1 MKPLPYTIRVRPASA
16 GSAVQEVLCRQMLRL
31 MADRRETFA
40 ASWDGREVILKVFGH
55 PWKARLHARRERRG
69 FQRLGQLGIAAPAV
83 LLHGRTEDGRWAV
96 VTEKIEGAM
105 TLLEARKAAHEA
117 RQRKVLL
124 DLAGRELA
132 RLHGVGVLQEDLH
145 PGNFLVRND
154 RLVALDPGQIRFLGR
169 PVGRTASIRQ
179 LAQLARILVP
189 GDQAD
194 AIETVRAGY
203 VAARRWSW
211 GHPETALFWRC
222 FVRGRRG
229 AIRATARRP
238 LYKGRDHVRI
248 RTRNCLVVAQKAFSD
263 AGDLGGLV
271 ENLDALMEAGHVLRR
286 GGGTLVS
293 RFEWARQD
301 VTATRFADG
310 ALAWRRNGRRCWV
323 AARRLS
329 ILNIGVPRPLA
340 LVEKRRTGLSSH
352 SYLLTKTIS
361 GPILPDFLR
370 DGQVSLEDKRAVVRQ
385 VLAVLERLA
394 RYDITLDGLDLK
406 AILVVD
412 DRPVF
417 AACRDVTIHRW
428 PARFRRRYREQLR
441 KVMGA
446 LTALGAGPEALG
458 VPVALDEM
466 PRFA

>member
-1 MKPLPYTIRVRPASA
+1 
-16 GSAVQEVLCRQMLRL
+16 
-31 MADRRETFA
+31 
-40 ASWDGREVILKVFGH
+40 LKVFGH

-271 ENLDALMEAGHVLRR
+271 ENLDAVKEVLR
-286 GGGTLVS
+286 TLS
-293 RFEWARQD
+293 TQRSLLQSAIEWAEADDDATVKGVVVNQSAARVMADKQKQVDQQFLARIDEILKMVRQD
-301 VTATRFADG
+301 
-310 ALAWRRNGRRCWV
+310 
-323 AARRLS
+323 
-329 ILNIGVPRPLA
+329 
-340 LVEKRRTGLSSH
+340 
-352 SYLLTKTIS
+352 
-361 GPILPDFLR
+361 
-370 DGQVSLEDKRAVVRQ
+370 
-385 VLAVLERLA
+385 
-394 RYDITLDGLDLK
+394 
-406 AILVVD
+406 
-412 DRPVF
+412 
-417 AACRDVTIHRW
+417 
-428 PARFRRRYREQLR
+428 
-441 KVMGA
+441 
-446 LTALGAGPEALG
+446 LGAKGA
-458 VPVALDEM
+458 
-466 PRFA
+466 F

>member
-1 MKPLPYTIRVRPASA
+1 
-16 GSAVQEVLCRQMLRL
+16 
-31 MADRRETFA
+31 
-40 ASWDGREVILKVFGH
+40 
-55 PWKARLHARRERRG
+55 
-69 FQRLGQLGIAAPAV
+69 
-83 LLHGRTEDGRWAV
+83 
-96 VTEKIEGAM
+96 
-105 TLLEARKAAHEA
+105 
-117 RQRKVLL
+117 
-124 DLAGRELA
+124 
-132 RLHGVGVLQEDLH
+132 
-145 PGNFLVRND
+145 
-154 RLVALDPGQIRFLGR
+154 
-169 PVGRTASIRQ
+169 
-179 LAQLARILVP
+179 
-189 GDQAD
+189 
-194 AIETVRAGY
+194 
-203 VAARRWSW
+203 
-211 GHPETALFWRC
+211 
-222 FVRGRRG
+222 
-229 AIRATARRP
+229 
-238 LYKGRDHVRI
+238 
-248 RTRNCLVVAQKAFSD
+248 
-263 AGDLGGLV
+263 
-271 ENLDALMEAGHVLRR
+271 
-286 GGGTLVS
+286 
-293 RFEWARQD
+293 
-301 VTATRFADG
+301 
-310 ALAWRRNGRRCWV
+310 
-323 AARRLS
+323 LS

-417 AACRDVTIHRW
+417 AACRDVTIHRG